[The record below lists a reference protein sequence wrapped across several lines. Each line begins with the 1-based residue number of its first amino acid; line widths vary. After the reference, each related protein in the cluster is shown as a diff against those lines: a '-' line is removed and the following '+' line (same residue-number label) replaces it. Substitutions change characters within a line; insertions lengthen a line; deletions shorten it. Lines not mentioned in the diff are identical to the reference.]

1 METKRKAK
9 KEAEIK
15 MTPILEKHFESVKE
29 NLRVN
34 YLNPIRTK
42 TDYGFGS
49 MQGGLKLG
57 RFIELLSY
65 PVLTTEQ
72 ALGTERAKELTTA
85 LSALIK
91 QGSFRVCLE
100 ISDAIENSL
109 DTYSGSDSYL
119 GRFSEILEV
128 FASKEFIS
136 FAGFL
141 EPKKPNE
148 FEKFVL
154 EHHEENLLDS
164 VSSAVSTI
172 VSITGL
178 STPSATIGLLSEMC
192 KPNFNQGITAAD
204 HMLNAINYLQ
214 LIRLEGGSPL
224 PVIGSFSNILN
235 TFRYDRLEAELSDK
249 EKIKRIRRNNEQIEL
264 ITKKPGK

>member
-1 METKRKAK
+1 METRRKAK
-9 KEAEIK
+9 INTEIK
-15 MTPILEKHFESVKE
+15 MTAALEKHFEAVKD
-29 NLRVN
+29 NLRIN

-49 MQGGLKLG
+49 MQDGLKLG

-72 ALGTERAKELTTA
+72 ALGTERAKELSIA
-85 LSALIK
+85 LSTLIK

-119 GRFSEILEV
+119 GMFSETLEV
-128 FASKEFIS
+128 FTSKEFMA

-154 EHHEENLLDS
+154 EHHEEKLLDS

-214 LIRLEGGSPL
+214 LVRLEDGSPL
-224 PVIGSFSNILN
+224 PIIESFSKILN
-235 TFRYDRLEAELSDK
+235 SFRYDRLEAELSDK
-249 EKIKRIRRNNEQIEL
+249 EKIKRIRRNREKIEL
-264 ITKKPGK
+264 ITKKPGR